1 MRWRRSVGTRQPAA
15 GHRTGGL
22 PRVRAGRRCDWDH
35 SIGWVPVQHETAS
48 EKGNTFES
56 GDHPMR
62 EDHSERNQLSDIE
75 LEVSD
80 LELEDVV
87 GGSAKTFQ
95 ANTNRYDPYKSFRF

>member
-1 MRWRRSVGTRQPAA
+1 MTGITASA
-15 GHRTGGL
+15 GVL
-22 PRVRAGRRCDWDH
+22 CNY
-35 SIGWVPVQHETAS
+35 ETAS

-75 LEVSD
+75 LEASD

-95 ANTNRYDPYKSFRF
+95 ANTNRYDPYKSFRFR